1 MKVCE
6 EAQCDYVSGKWVSN
20 GGTLTAFEF
29 HKNDDGGYDKVTI
42 KIESDGIH
50 FHNHGW
56 IRAQFDGDKIVPLK
70 IVSELRDW
78 VKGKTMYTLATVNPK
93 CIAWLVKHTGV

>member
-6 EAQCDYVSGKWVSN
+6 EAQCNYEGDSWVTN

-29 HKNDDGGYDKVTI
+29 HKNDDDGYDKVTI
-42 KIESDGIH
+42 KIESEGVHHHDH
-50 FHNHGW
+50 EW
-56 IRAQFDGDKIVPLK
+56 IRARFDGDKVVPLK
-70 IVSELRDW
+70 IVLELRDW
-78 VKGKTMYTLATVNPK
+78 DTRKTLYTLETVNPK